1 MERHDGA
8 RRSSPAS
15 ALGSYRAALPGSR
28 LEAWETAVGPD
39 GADLALVR
47 AKAVVNLARH
57 QRGGG
62 WAKDTGHEQF
72 AGFHATPARAPQENA
87 RAAELNPDDPS
98 PHVNEIFAVLVLG
111 CSDEAVQQ
119 IWKEI
124 ITRDPH
130 HYGAHHAALQYWC
143 AKWRGSEER
152 ARAAAYCQRRHR
164 AAHRARQ
171 R

>member
-1 MERHDGA
+1 MTGRVVPPLPRHWA
-8 RRSSPAS
+8 RT
-15 ALGSYRAALPGSR
+15 GAALPGSW
-28 LEAWETAVGPD
+28 LEAWEAAVGPD
-39 GADLALVR
+39 D
-47 AKAVVNLARH
+47 
-57 QRGGG
+57 
-62 WAKDTGHEQF
+62 
-72 AGFHATPARAPQENA
+72 ATPARAPQENA

-98 PHVNEIFAVLVLG
+98 PYVNEIFAALVLG

-152 ARAAAYCQRRHR
+152 AMAAAYCQWRDR